1 MPDRGVG
8 NTYLKRLHDAL
19 SLSDSER
26 ASAVEEI
33 HAHVEL
39 AADEMVAR
47 GVPRDAAVRQ
57 VLERLGAPDRLAR
70 DIAAAHRRP
79 NDLLTAAG
87 VAFRVTAASGFKAFV
102 VAWAGLF
109 LAAIA
114 LGLAVAGIRRV
125 TGSAFLQYDWTPVL
139 DGLMPAVV
147 GGIVAYAVGRSLV
160 SPISVAA
167 HRSQSEVRRPILVIG
182 IGVALVVGLTAIEA
196 RWNPLTALAMASLP
210 AWFALG
216 VVRPTLG
223 PRWQL
228 THRWSIGVV
237 VLMVSLAIAML
248 AFGGVSVTSGESLES
263 EPFEPNLA
271 YASVGRFV
279 DLEYPPLELSTSSE
293 SAGPWTGPG
302 PIRLERSGTMVAGAG
317 PWADI
322 RLEVWPGPE
331 GELNGPA
338 LDPNATAPLATAPMT
353 VRGSRVYG
361 SVLLEP
367 QPRAAFYYVAVTA
380 LTPEGERVQLAWPGI
395 EHWQW
400 RGTALQYFE
409 ALAH

>member
-1 MPDRGVG
+1 
-8 NTYLKRLHDAL
+8 
-19 SLSDSER
+19 
-26 ASAVEEI
+26 
-33 HAHVEL
+33 
-39 AADEMVAR
+39 
-47 GVPRDAAVRQ
+47 VRQ

-70 DIAAAHRRP
+70 DITAAHRRP
-79 NDLLTAAG
+79 NDLLTGAG
-87 VAFRVTAASGFKAFV
+87 VAVRVTAASGFKAFV

-109 LAAIA
+109 LGAIA

-125 TGSAFLQYDWTPVL
+125 TGSEFLQYDWAVL

-147 GGIVAYAVGRSLV
+147 GAVVAHAVGRSLV
-160 SPISVAA
+160 PPVAVAA
-167 HRSQSEVRRPILVIG
+167 HRSQPEVRRPVFVIG
-182 IGVALVVGLTAIEA
+182 SGVALIVGLTAIEA

-216 VVRPTLG
+216 VLRPTLV

-228 THRWSIGVV
+228 THRWFIGVV

-248 AFGGVSVTSGESLES
+248 AFGGVSVTTGESLES
-263 EPFEPNLA
+263 EPFDPNVA

-279 DLEYPPLELSTSSE
+279 DLEHPPLELSTSSE

-302 PIRLERSGTMVAGAG
+302 PIRLDRSGTLVAGDG
-317 PWADI
+317 PWAGM

-338 LDPNATAPLATAPMT
+338 LDPDATAPLATAPMN
-353 VRGSRVYG
+353 VHGSRVYG

-409 ALAH
+409 ALLR

>member
-1 MPDRGVG
+1 MPEQDLGTR
-8 NTYLKRLHDAL
+8 YLERLHDAL
-19 SLSDSER
+19 SLSDRER
-26 ASAVEEI
+26 VSAVDEI

-39 AADEMVAR
+39 AADDMVAR

-57 VLERLGAPDRLAR
+57 VLERLGAPERLAS
-70 DIAAAHRRP
+70 DITAAHRRP

-87 VAFRVTAASGFKAFV
+87 VAFRVTATSGFKAFV
-102 VAWAGLF
+102 IAWAGLF

-125 TGSAFLQYDWTPVL
+125 TGSEFLQYDWAPVL

-147 GGIVAYAVGRSLV
+147 GGVVAYAIGRSLV
-160 SPISVAA
+160 SPIAVAA
-167 HRSQSEVRRPILVIG
+167 HRSQSDVRRPILLIG
-182 IGVALVVGLTAIEA
+182 IGVALVVGMTAIEA

-216 VVRPTLG
+216 VLRPTLVPG
-223 PRWQL
+223 WQHPR
-228 THRWSIGVV
+228 RWLIGVV
-237 VLMVSLAIAML
+237 VLMVSLPIAML
-248 AFGGVSVTSGESLES
+248 AFGGVTVTTGESLES
-263 EPFEPNLA
+263 EPFDPNVA

-279 DLEYPPLELSTSSE
+279 DLEHPPLELSTSSE
-293 SAGPWTGPG
+293 SAGPWSGPG
-302 PIRLERSGTMVAGAG
+302 PIRLERSGTFIAGAG
-317 PWADI
+317 PWASI
-322 RLEVWPGPE
+322 RLEVWPGPD

-338 LDPNATAPLATAPMT
+338 LDPNATAPLATAPMK

-367 QPRAAFYYVAVTA
+367 QPRAAFYYLAVTA

-409 ALAH
+409 ALLR